1 MVRIEET
8 NTTIKVTGHARR
20 EVCAMITALTMG
32 FIQNAEEETNQA
44 PAYNIK
50 DGYFF
55 IDMTQY
61 SNSPAADLLAR
72 CLRRNLRQIATEYP
86 TMVQY
91 VRV

>member
-8 NTTIKVTGHARR
+8 KTTIKITGHARR

-32 FIQNAEEETNQA
+32 FIQNAEAETNQA

-61 SNSPAADLLAR
+61 SNNQTADLLAR

-91 VRV
+91 IHV